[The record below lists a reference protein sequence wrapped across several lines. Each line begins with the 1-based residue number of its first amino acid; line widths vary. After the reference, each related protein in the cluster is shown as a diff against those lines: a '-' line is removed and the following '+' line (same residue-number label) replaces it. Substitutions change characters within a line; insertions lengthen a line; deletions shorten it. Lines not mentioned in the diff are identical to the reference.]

1 MTARGVD
8 EITGDRQLSDI
19 ERDALT
25 EIANIGVSRA
35 ASSLRKMVDRQ
46 VLLSVPSV
54 EVVTHQSAADLIGQ
68 RESDDLI
75 AVMQAF
81 SGAFDGRAMLI
92 FPQKNGVEL
101 TRAVLGSDVSPDEI
115 SSMEEE
121 ALAETGNVILNG
133 CVGTMANML
142 NQPLSLSLPTIVRGT
157 GQELFTVKCPPPEQG
172 LVLFFFINFAVEG
185 RDIRGY
191 IAMLMDVPSLAAL
204 KVLIGEFIARV
215 MHDDLG
221 KPGLDPAE

>member
-1 MTARGVD
+1 
-8 EITGDRQLSDI
+8 
-19 ERDALT
+19 
-25 EIANIGVSRA
+25 
-35 ASSLRKMVDRQ
+35 MVDRQ

-68 RESDDLI
+68 RKSDDLI

-121 ALAETGNVILNG
+121 ALADG
-133 CVGTMANML
+133 CSSA
-142 NQPLSLSLPTIVRGT
+142 SA
-157 GQELFTVKCPPPEQG
+157 PPSTSARWAGP
-172 LVLFFFINFAVEG
+172 
-185 RDIRGY
+185 
-191 IAMLMDVPSLAAL
+191 
-204 KVLIGEFIARV
+204 IGPR
-215 MHDDLG
+215 
-221 KPGLDPAE
+221 